1 MSEALQSSMAVV
13 QSSQMEKTDWIG
25 TDSESTEI
33 LDLSHHRKRK
43 TPIKRVNPTNKK
55 LKLEKNDSCPKT
67 INKTSMGKYITAY
80 FWAFFL
86 WLFSSLLSSVFVGFP
101 GNGQNIN
108 QYGRCFTNGRPLPEE
123 LRLKILKLAMENVRP
138 CDISR
143 QLCVSHGCV
152 SKILNR

>member
-1 MSEALQSSMAVV
+1 MSEALQSSLSMHSNL
-13 QSSQMEKTDWIG
+13 QKIEQTDWIG

-33 LDLSHHRKRK
+33 LDLSHNRKRK
-43 TPIKRVNPTNKK
+43 TPIKRISSNKK
-55 LKLEKNDSCPKT
+55 MKLEKNDNNQKI
-67 INKTSMGKYITAY
+67 INKASMEVLKND
-80 FWAFFL
+80 
-86 WLFSSLLSSVFVGFP
+86 SLCLMSVA

-123 LRLKILKLAMENVRP
+123 LRLEILKLAMENVRP